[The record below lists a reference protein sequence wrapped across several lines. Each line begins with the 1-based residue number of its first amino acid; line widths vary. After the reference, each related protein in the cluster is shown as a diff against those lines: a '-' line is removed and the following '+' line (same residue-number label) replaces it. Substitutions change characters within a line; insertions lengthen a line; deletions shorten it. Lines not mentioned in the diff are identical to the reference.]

1 MSQPASLSKA
11 IGPGILFAGAAIGVS
26 HLVQAT
32 SAGASFG
39 LWLLPAV
46 LIAHAAKYPSMVF
59 GPRYAAATGRS
70 LVEGYKDQGRIPFAM
85 FALIALGTSF
95 TILAAVTIVA
105 ASVLRTAL
113 GLHSVSLPIM
123 CVGLLAL
130 SAALLA
136 AGGFR
141 WLDLILKAMMVVL
154 LIATL
159 AAAISVIPRMDLAAL
174 SAWPVGLNLTAL
186 GMIVTLVGWMPAP
199 LDITVWHSLW
209 TLDKSQ
215 QTGQLPTDRQCKI
228 DFNIGYALCIVTACS
243 FMLLGA
249 VVLYQSG
256 VKPEVRAAAF
266 VDQLFGLYTHALGEW
281 VRPMIGVAASA
292 VMLSTLLTVFDAM
305 PRTAEALTAVIMH
318 RPRPVRR
325 GRVYWVW
332 VVVFSLGAMGII
344 LNANSALRPL
354 VSLATTLSFV
364 ATPVLAW
371 FNHRAMHSTAITAE
385 HRPSRGMSAASLAC
399 VAFWAVFA
407 LVFIAQRL
415 GAFTPTSP

>member
-1 MSQPASLSKA
+1 MQASLSKA

-46 LIAHAAKYPSMVF
+46 LLAHAAKYPSMVF
-59 GPRYAAATGRS
+59 GPRYATATGRS
-70 LVEGYKDQGRIPFAM
+70 LVEGYKAQGPVQFAL

-95 TILAAVTIVA
+95 TILAAVTVVA

-113 GLHSVSLPIM
+113 GLQGIGLPIV
-123 CVGLLAL
+123 CGGLLAG

-141 WLDLILKAMMVVL
+141 WLDLILKVMMVVL
-154 LIATL
+154 LVATL
-159 AAAISVIPRMDLAAL
+159 AAAVSVIPRMDFAVLTAM
-174 SAWPVGLNLTAL
+174 PVGLNLTAL
-186 GMIVTLVGWMPAP
+186 GLVVTLVGWMPAP

-209 TLDKSQ
+209 TLDKAE
-215 QTGQLPTDRQCKI
+215 QTGQLPTGRQCKI
-228 DFNIGYALCIVTACS
+228 DFNIGYSLCVVTACS

-256 VKPEVRAAAF
+256 VKPQQAAGAF
-266 VDQLFGLYTHALGEW
+266 VDQLFGLYTEALGEW
-281 VRPMIGVAASA
+281 VRPLIGVAASA

-305 PRTAEALTAVIMH
+305 PRTGEALTAAAQGK
-318 RPRPVRR
+318 PRPTKRS
-325 GRVYWVW
+325 GVYWIW
-332 VVVFSLGAMGII
+332 VLVFTLGAMAII
-344 LNANSALRPL
+344 LNAQSALKPL
-354 VSLATTLSFV
+354 VNLATTLSFV

-371 FNHRAMHSTAITAE
+371 FNHQAMHSEDISPE
-385 HRPSRGMSAASLAC
+385 HRPSRGMTVMSLVC
-399 VAFWAVFA
+399 VVFWAVFA
-407 LVFIAQRL
+407 LVFLAHRM
-415 GAFTPTSP
+415 GVFTAIFPSL